1 MLAKSSYKVHLMIS
15 HIYCCI
21 PIFKGLL
28 DSIELKIT
36 KQDDFIVKVY
46 WDPPFTLQGISILG
60 YNINIT
66 NINTGNLLSQFI
78 QTTSIQ
84 VAIVDD
90 YNYNISIAAVNGAGE
105 GNKSLIFINSTD
117 LKEGKRRNVFLYPYK
132 IMASCR

>member
-1 MLAKSSYKVHLMIS
+1 MIS

-36 KQDDFIVKVY
+36 KQDDFTVTIY
-46 WDPPFTLQGISILG
+46 WDPPFTLMGVPILG

-66 NINTGNLLSQFI
+66 NINTGKQLSHFE

-84 VAIVDD
+84 IPLVDD
-90 YNYNISIAAVNGAGE
+90 YNISIAAVNGAGE
-105 GNKSLIFINSTD
+105 GNRSTIFINSTD
-117 LKEGKRRNVFLYPYK
+117 FNKGRNVFLYPYK
-132 IMASCR
+132 SMVTL

>member
-1 MLAKSSYKVHLMIS
+1 MIS

-21 PIFKGLL
+21 FIFKGLL

-36 KQDDFIVKVY
+36 KQDDFTVKVY
-46 WDPPFTLQGISILG
+46 WDPPFTLKGVPILG

-84 VAIVDD
+84 VALVGD
-90 YNYNISIAAVNGAGE
+90 YNISIAAVNGAGE
-105 GNKSLIFINSTD
+105 GNKSIIFVNSTYF
-117 LKEGKRRNVFLYPYK
+117 KEGIHRNVFLYFYK
-132 IMASCR
+132 IMTSYR